1 MLFIGMIFF
10 FFFKQKTANEVL
22 ISDWSS
28 DVCSS
33 DLTYTVTFTSAT
45 DYTVDV
51 SDSAGNAVYSYA
63 GAGYV
68 AGSSKSIAL
77 QGGVQVEMSGQPATG
92 DTFTIEPASAP
103 AYTAVPTAATGLAID
118 RMSTR
123 LNSSH

>member
-1 MLFIGMIFF
+1 M
-10 FFFKQKTANEVL
+10 TH
-22 ISDWSS
+22 SS
-28 DVCSS
+28 PPRRVS
-33 DLTYTVTFTSAT
+33 DLGAGVGHTYTVTFTSAT

-77 QGGVQVEMSGQPATG
+77 QGGVQVEMSGQPAIG

>member
-1 MLFIGMIFF
+1 MR
-10 FFFKQKTANEVL
+10 

-33 DLTYTVTFTSAT
+33 DLSITDPSGAGVGQTYTVTFTSAT

-77 QGGVQVEMSGQPATG
+77 QGGVQVEMSGQPAIG
-92 DTFTIEPASAP
+92 DTFTIEP
-103 AYTAVPTAATGLAID
+103 D
-118 RMSTR
+118 RKSTR

>member
-1 MLFIGMIFF
+1 M
-10 FFFKQKTANEVL
+10 TH
-22 ISDWSS
+22 SS
-28 DVCSS
+28 PPRRVS
-33 DLTYTVTFTSAT
+33 DLGAGVGHTYTVTFTSAT

-77 QGGVQVEMSGQPATG
+77 QGGVQVEMSGQPAIG

-103 AYTAVPTAATGLAID
+103 AYTAVPTAATGLAIGIPRVADPALADPTNTFAIQD
-118 RMSTR
+118 R
-123 LNSSH
+123 